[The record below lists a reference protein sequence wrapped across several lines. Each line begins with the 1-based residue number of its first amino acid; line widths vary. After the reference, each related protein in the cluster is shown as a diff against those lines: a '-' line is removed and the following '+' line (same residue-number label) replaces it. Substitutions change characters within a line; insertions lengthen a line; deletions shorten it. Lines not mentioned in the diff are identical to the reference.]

1 LNYGD
6 YSYIERFT
14 GGLGSNSR
22 FADVNTPLRQQY
34 FSIWLRPVQPEN
46 AHFSVRAAMYELEKF
61 VDKGLT
67 KEEFEQTRKFMVN
80 YSKLWAQTLDR
91 RLGYKM
97 DSEFYGMKD
106 DYIERIER
114 ELKTLKVDDVNKAIK
129 KYISAKNLKVAI
141 VTNDAKSLKDAMLSN
156 APSPI
161 KYQSPVPEKI
171 LEQDKTISTLPL
183 GINASRTRVVPVSQ
197 LFENESPGVTIEK
210 KDDEV
215 KK

>member
-1 LNYGD
+1 
-6 YSYIERFT
+6 
-14 GGLGSNSR
+14 
-22 FADVNTPLRQQY
+22 
-34 FSIWLRPVQPEN
+34 
-46 AHFSVRAAMYELEKF
+46 
-61 VDKGLT
+61 
-67 KEEFEQTRKFMVN
+67 
-80 YSKLWAQTLDR
+80 
-91 RLGYKM
+91 M
-97 DSEFYGMKD
+97 DAEFYGMKD

-114 ELKTLKVDDVNKAIK
+114 ELKALKVDDVNKTIK

-161 KYQSPVPEKI
+161 KYQSPVSEKI
-171 LEQDKTISTLPL
+171 LEEDKTISTLPL
-183 GINASRTRVVPVSQ
+183 GINASKTRVVPVSQ